1 VSQHISAWSYQPDLS
16 QYPVFDAQQ
25 QPLLSESIATHG
37 VPTAAAAEHHV
48 YRYLNDFNNFN
59 GFTDV
64 NNFIGVN
71 DINGVD
77 NYNGE
82 NDFSGLNG
90 VGDFASVNDFAS
102 SNGFASVDGF
112 ANVNEFNDVTNFVAS
127 GNQHLQSQH
136 DWNVGQLLAGP
147 LEEQFIPTPFGYTPL
162 PDLPNTFAEDS
173 NLQPSIT
180 VQQPVPVDFPQS
192 IRQARVACSHL
203 GCNKSYLRV
212 GDCRRH
218 MRVHERLRIL
228 CTEVGCGMKFHRRDK
243 LRQHLR
249 QRHHLTI

>member
-1 VSQHISAWSYQPDLS
+1 
-16 QYPVFDAQQ
+16 
-25 QPLLSESIATHG
+25 
-37 VPTAAAAEHHV
+37 
-48 YRYLNDFNNFN
+48 
-59 GFTDV
+59 
-64 NNFIGVN
+64 
-71 DINGVD
+71 
-77 NYNGE
+77 
-82 NDFSGLNG
+82 
-90 VGDFASVNDFAS
+90 
-102 SNGFASVDGF
+102 
-112 ANVNEFNDVTNFVAS
+112 
-127 GNQHLQSQH
+127 
-136 DWNVGQLLAGP
+136 